1 MNFDTNA
8 YTKILESDYLRF
20 IDTTP
25 TESTPTWVL
34 VGAVE
39 TGNAEMEYNADI
51 ERLKLIVNKN
61 AITNHKSNDKQM
73 SVPLLAYKGDPCFT
87 FVEAGRD
94 KLNYTTRV
102 LEVDLWNNTNSNYS
116 AKMSNATIAI
126 STYNGEQIEF
136 DLNFDGD
143 PTEGTATISGSS
155 VSFTP
160 TTSL

>member
-8 YTKILESDYLRF
+8 YTKILESDYIRF
-20 IDTTP
+20 VDTTP
-25 TESTPTWVL
+25 ASPNPTWAL

-39 TGNAEMEYNADI
+39 TGNAAMEYNADI

-102 LEVDLWNNTNSNYS
+102 LEVDLWNKEGSAYA
-116 AKMSNATIAI
+116 AKMSNATIVI
-126 STYNGEQIEF
+126 TSYDGNTIEF

-143 PTEGTATISGSS
+143 ATDGSVTIAGTTP
-155 VSFTP
+155 SFTP
-160 TTSL
+160 TASL